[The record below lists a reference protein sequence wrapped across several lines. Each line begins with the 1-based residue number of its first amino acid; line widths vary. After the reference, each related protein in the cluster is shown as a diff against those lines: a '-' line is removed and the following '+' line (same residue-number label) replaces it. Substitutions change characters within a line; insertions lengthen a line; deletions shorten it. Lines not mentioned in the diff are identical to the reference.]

1 MTGPPRNSHGEGG
14 AGAAREQKTFDIS
27 KRKEKEKE
35 KKKSLSL
42 AHEDA
47 IACVPVGAVVFE
59 RFRGGKEERRRGE
72 RRGKVREEG

>member
-1 MTGPPRNSHGEGG
+1 MVLG
-14 AGAAREQKTFDIS
+14 S
-27 KRKEKEKE
+27 KKPSTSVKEKKKKR

-47 IACVPVGAVVFE
+47 IACIPVGAVVFE
-59 RFRGGKEERRRGE
+59 HFRGGKEERRRGE